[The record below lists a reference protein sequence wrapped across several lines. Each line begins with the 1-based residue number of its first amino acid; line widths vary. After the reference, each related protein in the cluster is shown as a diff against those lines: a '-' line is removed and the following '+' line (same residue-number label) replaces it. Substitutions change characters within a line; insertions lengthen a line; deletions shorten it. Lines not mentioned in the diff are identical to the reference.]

1 MPSSKKHINIPSF
14 PCHSGLEGNKF
25 SNQGNNTMT
34 YKIFRSFHPTLDRE
48 PETVKTGLTLD
59 EAQKH
64 CQDPATHEEGV
75 WFDGYTEE

>member
-1 MPSSKKHINIPSF
+1 M
-14 PCHSGLEGNKF
+14 
-25 SNQGNNTMT
+25 TT

-64 CQDPATHEEGV
+64 CQDPDTHEEGV